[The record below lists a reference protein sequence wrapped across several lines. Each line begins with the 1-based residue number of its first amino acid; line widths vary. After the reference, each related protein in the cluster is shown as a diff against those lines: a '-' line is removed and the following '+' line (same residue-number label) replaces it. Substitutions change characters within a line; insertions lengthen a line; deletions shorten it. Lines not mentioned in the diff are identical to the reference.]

1 MIGQRLIQNFRGNR
15 AVLWGGPDAATET
28 LEKTLAKVGVAL
40 ARFEDVDLAALDP
53 NRDVLLIDGD
63 FPFNPA
69 SVLVSG
75 TALPIAPAIG
85 IVGIEA
91 PSRLRLLTEAGVTS
105 FLRKPVHAGAIYSAL
120 FLCVNNYRRM
130 RAMELR
136 LAEHDRRRNG
146 RRFVIKA
153 VVTLV
158 QSHGLNDE
166 EAFAWLRRESMRRR
180 QGIEESCEAL
190 LAEGFGNYP
199 AHWPSDNTAAG
210 SSHKEEEY
218 GDASLTDDDG
228 CRDSDGRA
236 VDRHGCGPDQ
246 ARRA

>member
-1 MIGQRLIQNFRGNR
+1 MIGQPLVQNFRGNR
-15 AVLWGGPDAATET
+15 ALLWGGPDAATET
-28 LEKTLAKVGVAL
+28 LEKTLARVGVSL
-40 ARFEDVDLAALDP
+40 ARFEDVDLTTLDP

-69 SVLVSG
+69 SVLVG
-75 TALPIAPAIG
+75 ETALPIVPAIG

-105 FLRKPVHAGAIYSAL
+105 FLRKPIHAGAVYSAL

-130 RAMELR
+130 RGMELR

-158 QSHGLNDE
+158 QSHGLNDD

-190 LAEGFGNYP
+190 LTEGFGNYP
-199 AHWPSDNTAAG
+199 AHWPSDSTKAG
-210 SSHKEEEY
+210 SSNKEDY
-218 GDASLTDDDG
+218 GDASLTNDDG
-228 CRDSDGRA
+228 CRDSDGRT
-236 VDRHGCGPDQ
+236 VGRHGRGPDQ